1 MYMGVNTNNT
11 EQKILDAALKIFS
24 QKGYEATT
32 TINIAESAG
41 FSEKTLFRRFK
52 TKKNLYNTV
61 LLTNLEKLKLDMD
74 KYVFVVRK
82 FETPEDFLEYFIKNT
97 AKLIWDNFE
106 FFNLTTNERNE
117 ITEPMMA
124 EITDF
129 VGLYIEQN
137 IPNQNIDYKIFGFDI
152 TTFIFR
158 ISLEKYVGRKYL
170 NYNEYIEKF
179 TKYCIQHINPKKLK
193 KEGLNIN

>member
-1 MYMGVNTNNT
+1 MGVNINKT

-32 TINIAESAG
+32 TINISKSAG

-52 TKKNLYNTV
+52 TKKNLYNMV

-106 FFNLTTNERNE
+106 FFNLTTKERSE
-117 ITEPMMA
+117 ITEPIMA

-170 NYNEYIEKF
+170 NYDEYIEKF
-179 TKYCIQHINPKKLK
+179 IKYCIQHISPKKT
-193 KEGLNIN
+193 